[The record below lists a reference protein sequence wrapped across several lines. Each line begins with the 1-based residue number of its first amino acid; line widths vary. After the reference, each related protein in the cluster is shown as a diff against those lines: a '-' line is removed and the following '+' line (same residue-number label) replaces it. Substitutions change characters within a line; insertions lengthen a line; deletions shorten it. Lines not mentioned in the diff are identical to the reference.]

1 MDSFLERIAEQ
12 ISSYEI
18 FNHIVSGAVYII
30 LADRFTAFSFLT
42 GRILPDIII
51 FYFTVVV
58 IGRIG
63 SLLIEKPLSHKGK
76 KTGKAFLERAP
87 YSDYLKAEKKDTEHK
102 LNQLLTT
109 NNMYRSLIS
118 AAILLLL
125 SVLADWLLPVL
136 PGGMLTRRIVI
147 LVACILILVSL
158 LFLFSLRKQTR
169 YIAKRVGYL
178 LENSDDK
185 EP

>member
-1 MDSFLERIAEQ
+1 MDSFLEKIAEQ
-12 ISSYEI
+12 ISAYEI
-18 FNHIVSGAVYII
+18 FNHIVPGAVYTI

-51 FYFTVVV
+51 FYFAGVV

-76 KTGKAFLERAP
+76 RTGKAFLERAP
-87 YSDYLKAEKKDTEHK
+87 YNDYLKAEKKDTEHK
-102 LNQLLTT
+102 LNQLLTA
-109 NNMYRSLIS
+109 NNMYRSLASTS
-118 AAILLLL
+118 ALLFF
-125 SVLADWLLPVL
+125 SVLADCLLPAL
-136 PGGMLTRRIVI
+136 PAGVVFRRIVI
-147 LVACILILVSL
+147 LIACIPLIL

-169 YIAKRVGYL
+169 YIAKRVDHL
-178 LENSDDK
+178 LKNSDDK